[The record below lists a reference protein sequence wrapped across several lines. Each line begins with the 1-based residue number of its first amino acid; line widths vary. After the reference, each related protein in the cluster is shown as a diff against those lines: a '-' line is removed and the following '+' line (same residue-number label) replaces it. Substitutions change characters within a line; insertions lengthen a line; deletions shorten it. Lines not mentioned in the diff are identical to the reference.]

1 MRNEKYCIQEIE
13 NQKEGVNGVNRLATE
28 GENYYWLP
36 TKRDKK
42 YRLPTWTDIIYICL
56 QKEEHIVP

>member
-1 MRNEKYCIQEIE
+1 MRNEKSCIEKTE
-13 NQKEGVNGVNRLATE
+13 NQKEGVNGVNRLATKR
-28 GENYYWLP
+28 ENYYWLQ

-42 YRLPTWTDIIYICL
+42 GRLPTWTVIIYICL

>member
-13 NQKEGVNGVNRLATE
+13 NQKEGVNGVNRLATK